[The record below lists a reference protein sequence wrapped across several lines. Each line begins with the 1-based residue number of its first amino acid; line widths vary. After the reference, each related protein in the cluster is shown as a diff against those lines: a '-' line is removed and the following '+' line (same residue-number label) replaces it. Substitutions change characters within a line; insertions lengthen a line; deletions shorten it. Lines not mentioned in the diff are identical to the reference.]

1 VSVICNGKENQEMTS
16 KAEQPS
22 PHSAAA
28 PKGFSLTTEDLPD
41 FVRGAAFMGT
51 GGGGDP
57 YVGRLVL
64 INEMVNGGKL
74 NIISLSD
81 LDDDAF
87 VMPVAM
93 MGAPTVMT
101 EKMPS
106 VDAFEAALRAAEAHF
121 GRTVDAL
128 IPLEVGGI
136 NSVMPL
142 VLGARLGLPVVNA
155 DGMGRAFPEIQMVS
169 FGVYGCNI
177 SPIFVTNEKGDLV
190 IVKTSNNKDG
200 EDLAR
205 SVVVRMGGAAHIVC
219 YPMSGR
225 DVKRTAIPDTLT
237 LAHTIGRTIRLARE
251 HSADPI
257 QSLFDHLA
265 VESTSLA
272 APRATRILFDGKII
286 DVRRETKGGFNIGR
300 IMMEEI
306 GLSGSRCEVEFQN
319 ENLIARRDGA
329 VIAMVP
335 DLITIVDRETSEP
348 LTTEQLKYGQ
358 RVKVIGLGV
367 PAIMRTPE
375 AIATFGPK
383 AFNLGETYIP
393 LEQLT
398 SC

>member
-1 VSVICNGKENQEMTS
+1 MAAKIQPPLP
-16 KAEQPS
+16 QPS
-22 PHSAAA
+22 GSR
-28 PKGFSLTTEDLPD
+28 KGFSLSLGDLPD

-64 INEMVNGGKL
+64 INEMEGGGKL
-74 NIISLSD
+74 NIIALDD

-121 GRTVDAL
+121 GRRVDAL

-155 DGMGRAFPEIQMVS
+155 DGMGRAFPEIQMVT

-177 SPIFVTNEKGDLV
+177 SPVFVTNEKGDLV
-190 IVKTSNNKDG
+190 TVHTQNNKDG

-205 SVVVRMGGAAHIVC
+205 SVVVQMGGAAHIVC

-225 DVKRTAIPDTLT
+225 DVKNTAIPETLT

-251 HSADPI
+251 QSIDPI

-265 VESTSLA
+265 GQSV
-272 APRATRILFDGKII
+272 PRAASILFDGKII
-286 DVRRETKGGFNIGR
+286 DVRRDTRGGFNVGR
-300 IMMEEI
+300 IIMEEI
-306 GLSGSRCEVEFQN
+306 GQTGGRCEVEFQN
-319 ENLIARRDGA
+319 ENLIARRDG
-329 VIAMVP
+329 VVVAMVP
-335 DLITIVDRETSEP
+335 DLITIVDRETAEP
-348 LTTEQLKYGQ
+348 LTTESLKYGQ

-367 PAIMRTPE
+367 PEIMRTPE
-375 AIATFGPK
+375 ALATFGPG
-383 AFNLGETYIP
+383 AFNLGLEYVP
-393 LEQLT
+393 LEKLV
-398 SC
+398 

>member
-1 VSVICNGKENQEMTS
+1 MMSKVQHPLSASGKS
-16 KAEQPS
+16 
-22 PHSAAA
+22 
-28 PKGFSLTTEDLPD
+28 FSLTLEDLPD

-64 INEMVNGGKL
+64 INEMVNGGRL
-74 NIISLSD
+74 DIISLDD

-121 GRTVDAL
+121 GRRVDAL

-155 DGMGRAFPEIQMVS
+155 DGMGRAFPEIQMVT

-190 IVKTSNNKDG
+190 TVHARDNKDG

-225 DVKRTAIPDTLT
+225 DVKKTAIPDTLT
-237 LAHTIGRTIRLARE
+237 LAHAIGRTIRRARE
-251 HSADPI
+251 QSLDPI
-257 QSLFDHLA
+257 RSLFDHLA
-265 VESTSLA
+265 KQPT
-272 APRATRILFDGKII
+272 PRAARILFDGKII
-286 DVRRETKGGFNIGR
+286 DVRRDTRGGFNIGR
-300 IMMEEI
+300 ITIEEA
-306 GLSGSRCEVEFQN
+306 GQGGRRCEVEFQN
-319 ENLIARRDGA
+319 ENLIARRDG
-329 VIAMVP
+329 VVVAMVP
-335 DLITIVDRETSEP
+335 DLITLIDRETAEP
-348 LTTEQLKYGQ
+348 LTTESLKYGQ

-375 AIATFGPK
+375 ALATFGPK
-383 AFNLGETYIP
+383 AFNLGEDYVP
-393 LEQLT
+393 LEQLP
-398 SC
+398 SFENSILP

>member
-1 VSVICNGKENQEMTS
+1 MTS
-16 KAEQPS
+16 KAQQP
-22 PHSAAA
+22 PLKA
-28 PKGFSLTTEDLPD
+28 PTGHQGFSLTLEDLPD

-64 INEMVNGGKL
+64 INEMVNGGR
-74 NIISLSD
+74 
-81 LDDDAF
+81 LDIVNLDELADDAF

-106 VDAFEAALRAAEAHF
+106 VDAFEAALRAAEDHF
-121 GRTVDAL
+121 GRKVDAL

-155 DGMGRAFPEIQMVS
+155 DGMGRAFPEIQMVT

-190 IVKTSNNKDG
+190 TVNTSNNKDG

-225 DVKRTAIPDTLT
+225 DVKKTAIANT
-237 LAHTIGRTIRLARE
+237 LALALTIGRVIRLARE
-251 HSADPI
+251 SSVDPI

-265 VESTSLA
+265 AEDN
-272 APRATRILFDGKII
+272 PRATRILFDGKII
-286 DVRRETKGGFNIGR
+286 DVRRETRGGFNIGK
-300 IMMEEI
+300 IIMEEI
-306 GLSGSRCEVEFQN
+306 GTSGRRCEVEFQN
-319 ENLIARRDGA
+319 ENLIARLDG
-329 VIAMVP
+329 VVVAMVP

-348 LTTEQLKYGQ
+348 LTTESLKYGQ

-367 PAIMRTPE
+367 PAIMRSPQ
-375 AIATFGPK
+375 ALATFGPG
-383 AFNLGETYIP
+383 AFNLGETYVP
-393 LEQLT
+393 LEDLV
-398 SC
+398 

>member
-1 VSVICNGKENQEMTS
+1 MTVEHEARGK
-16 KAEQPS
+16 KAMNTKTHQPREDV
-22 PHSAAA
+22 AAA
-28 PKGFSLTTEDLPD
+28 KKTLSLSLDDLPD

-74 NIISLSD
+74 DIISLDD
-81 LDDDAF
+81 LADDAF

-106 VDAFEAALRAAEAHF
+106 VAAFEAALSAAEEYF
-121 GRTVDAL
+121 GRRVTAL

-142 VLGARLGLPVVNA
+142 VLGARLGLPVVDA
-155 DGMGRAFPEIQMVS
+155 DGMGRAFPEIQMVT

-177 SPIFVTNEKGDLV
+177 SPIFITNEKGDLV
-190 IVKTSNNKDG
+190 TVKALNNKDG

-225 DVKRTAIPDTLT
+225 DVKKTAIADTLT
-237 LAHTIGRTIRLARE
+237 LALTIGRTIRLARE
-251 HSADPI
+251 QSIDPV

-265 VESTSLA
+265 NQPV
-272 APRATRILFDGKII
+272 PRPTRILFDGKII

-300 IMMEEI
+300 IIMEEI
-306 GLSGSRCEVEFQN
+306 GQSGCRCEVEFQN

-335 DLITIVDRETSEP
+335 DLITIIDRETAEP
-348 LTTEQLKYGQ
+348 LTTESLKYGQ

-367 PAIMRTPE
+367 PDIMRSPE
-375 AIATFGPK
+375 ALATFGPG
-383 AFNLGETYIP
+383 AFNLNEEYIP
-393 LEQLT
+393 LELLA
-398 SC
+398 